1 VTIRWTERALADLQE
16 IGDHIAADDRQAASV
31 WVARLW
37 SRAADVQDFP
47 FAGRMVPE
55 FGRADIREVLLRHYR
70 IIYRVDGAEIV
81 VLAVFGGGQLVTPL
95 DPDAG

>member
-1 VTIRWTERALADLQE
+1 M
-16 IGDHIAADDRQAASV
+16 
-31 WVARLW
+31 
-37 SRAADVQDFP
+37 P
-47 FAGRMVPE
+47 NAGRMVPE

-70 IIYRVDGAEIV
+70 IIYRVEAAEIV